1 MFIYVTFRYEMSQ
14 EPENKKNA
22 DGKSRRGRPPSREA
36 RQRAL
41 KVARD
46 ILLEDGFGR
55 LTIEG
60 VAERSGVGKPTIYR
74 NWANAQE
81 LAMAALI
88 IETDGPGV
96 AAIED
101 AETALRQQLS
111 GLVQAFATTRG
122 RQVTMALAAA
132 DPDSEFTKA
141 FRNRVIL
148 SSREAGRAI
157 VERGIAA
164 GNFSS
169 PPGIETLLD
178 MIYGPLFYRLLV
190 GHKPLDAVF
199 GRELVDTAMRVL
211 RLDPR

>member
-1 MFIYVTFRYEMSQ
+1 MSQ
-14 EPENKKNA
+14 EPKNTTQNDLRAA
-22 DGKSRRGRPPSREA
+22 DGTSRRGRPPSREA

-41 KVARD
+41 RAARD
-46 ILLEDGFGR
+46 ILLENGFGR
-55 LTIEG
+55 LTIDG

-88 IETDGPGV
+88 VEADG
-96 AAIED
+96 
-101 AETALRQQLS
+101 AEVEPIGDVEAALRRQIS
-111 GLVQAFATTRG
+111 GLVKAFATTRG

-141 FRNRVIL
+141 FRTRVIL

-157 VERGIAA
+157 VERGITA
-164 GNFSS
+164 GVFSQ

-190 GHKPLDAVF
+190 GHQVLDAAF
-199 GRELVDTAMRVL
+199 AEELVETAMRVL
-211 RLDPR
+211 RR

>member
-1 MFIYVTFRYEMSQ
+1 MSQ
-14 EPENKKNA
+14 EPKNTTRSDSA
-22 DGKSRRGRPPSREA
+22 TSDEKPRRGRPPSREA

-41 KVARD
+41 KAARD

-55 LTIEG
+55 LTIDG

-88 IETDGPGV
+88 VDTGSVEASPL
-96 AAIED
+96 ED
-101 AETALRQQLS
+101 AESALRRQIS

-148 SSREAGRAI
+148 SSREEGRAI
-157 VERGIAA
+157 LARGIASGVFVA
-164 GNFSS
+164 
-169 PPGIETLLD
+169 PPGMETFID

-190 GHKPLDAVF
+190 GHQALDAPF
-199 GRELVDTAMRVL
+199 AEELVATAL
-211 RLDPR
+211 RILRR